1 MGQFDKLGKLKDKF
15 DSKSKKEDK
24 APEKDETPEWITKL
38 VDGLRKDKP
47 GDDDLKKAVEAEVAK
62 NVPKD
67 ASDDERKKATEAAYK
82 QVSKEMK
89 KQAKDHPED
98 AGFLNDKSKLVEKGI
113 GTALSGILGG
123 KNPTDIL
130 KKKIKLPF

>member
-1 MGQFDKLGKLKDKF
+1 MGQFDKLKKVF
-15 DSKSKKEDK
+15 DEKAKKE
-24 APEKDETPEWITKL
+24 ETPEWITKL

-47 GDDDLKKAVEAEVAK
+47 SDDDLKKAVEAEVAK

-67 ASDDERKKATEAAYK
+67 ASEDERKKATEAAYK
-82 QVSKEMK
+82 QVTKEMK

-98 AGFLNDKSKLVEKGI
+98 ASFLNDKSKLVEKGI
-113 GTALSGILGG
+113 GAAVSGLLGG
-123 KNPTDIL
+123 KNPTEIL